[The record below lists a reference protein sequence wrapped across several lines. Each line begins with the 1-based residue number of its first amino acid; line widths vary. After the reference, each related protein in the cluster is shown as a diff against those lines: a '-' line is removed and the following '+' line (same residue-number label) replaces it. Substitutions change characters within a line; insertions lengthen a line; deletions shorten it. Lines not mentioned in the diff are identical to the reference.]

1 MLPTTRGEQPFR
13 ILLVDRSEETRDLF
27 SVLFIGMGHDIKAVA
42 TGFEALA
49 WAPSFRPH
57 VVFTAIHLPDQS
69 GFDLCAALRRL
80 PQTAEA
86 LIVAITGYKP
96 PNLFELAHA
105 AGFDHYL
112 IKPAK
117 LETLLETLDAAHAR
131 RR

>member
-1 MLPTTRGEQPFR
+1 MLPKTCGEQPFR

-27 SVLFIGMGHDIKAVA
+27 SVLFTGMGHDIRAVA
-42 TGFEALA
+42 TGLEALA

-80 PQTAEA
+80 PETAEA

-96 PNLFELAHA
+96 PDRLEQAHA

-112 IKPAK
+112 IKPVK
-117 LETLLETLDAAHAR
+117 LETLLETLDALRGCHR
-131 RR
+131 